1 MEESW
6 AIQQLVE
13 LGHGISFIP
22 NLSILRNSPPKT
34 VRIKIS
40 HPVCKRTI
48 GIAWNTNHYLS
59 KAALEFREFSIEFF
73 KHKVKEYYYLN

>member
-1 MEESW
+1 SW
-6 AIQQLVE
+6 TIQQLVE

-22 NLSILRNSPPKT
+22 TLSILQDSTPKT

-48 GIAWNTNHYLS
+48 GIAWHKNHYLS
-59 KAALEFREFSIEFF
+59 KAAIEFRQFSIDFF
-73 KHKVKEYYYLN
+73 THRVKSYYL